1 MTGVPFKV
9 TVLGCGAS
17 AGVPRI
23 GNDWGD
29 CDPHNPRNRRS
40 RASILIQSASTTL
53 LVDTGPDL
61 RQQLLAARVSAI
73 DAILWTHGHGDHLN
87 GIDEIRQINRLMNRV
102 IPAYAQSAC
111 LKKVESSFPH
121 VFKPLAPGS
130 GFIKPTLIPHPV
142 PDEGEI
148 VLGDLRLKIISL
160 DHGFGVKTMGI
171 RIGEFA
177 YCTDVV
183 ELSDDNF
190 AALKGVQ
197 HWLVDCLGHRPH
209 PTHSHLAKT
218 IAWIEQLAVEQGYL
232 THLDI
237 DMDYESLRASLPR
250 HIQPAYDG
258 MVIEIN

>member
-1 MTGVPFKV
+1 MTAVPFKV

-29 CDPHNPRNRRS
+29 CDPLNPRNRRS
-40 RASILIQSASTTL
+40 RASILIQSATTTV

-61 RQQLLAARVSAI
+61 RQQLLAAEVSSI
-73 DAILWTHGHGDHLN
+73 DAIIWTHGHGDHLN

-111 LKKVESSFPH
+111 LKTVEQCFPH
-121 VFKPLAPGS
+121 VFKPLPPGS
-130 GFIKPTLIPHPV
+130 GFIKPTLTPHSV
-142 PDEGEI
+142 AEVGELN
-148 VLGDLRLKIISL
+148 LGDLSLRVTSL

-171 RIGEFA
+171 RIGDFA

-183 ELSDDNF
+183 ELTADNF
-190 AALKGVQ
+190 AALSGVR

-218 IAWIEQLAVEQGYL
+218 IGWIDRLRVEQGYL

-237 DMDYESLRASLPR
+237 DMDYDSLRASLPP

-258 MVIEIN
+258 MVIEIG